1 MNHLVPT
8 IERRYPRS
16 EWANTEPS
24 GKRADHNAQTA
35 RVEIETVKMKSGIQ
49 IKTKSHS
56 NWSNNTFRFFRP
68 RDGRLRCTTVMFG
81 AAVAGI
87 LLALPAMARDDDD
100 QKRVEH
106 VLLIS
111 VDGMHQSD
119 LAWYVQTH
127 PKSTLARLVAEGIN
141 YSNAST
147 PFPSDSFPGLI
158 GQVTGGNPA
167 TTGIYYDDT
176 WNHAVF
182 PAGTTNCVG
191 PAPGGEVAYTE
202 AADIN
207 LGALDAGQGIV
218 LAPGNPNPWV
228 NILHMTGNPVK
239 VINPANLPVD
249 PATCEPIYPNKY
261 LQVNTIFE
269 VAHRHHLLTAW
280 SDKHP
285 AYLALSGSSGEG
297 VDDYFT
303 PEINS
308 SANPAAPTDSSQ
320 PDWTTDNLFTQ
331 KYDSYKVEA
340 VINWINGHRHDGSGN
355 PGTPAIFGMNFQTVS
370 TGQKLP
376 KSRTEGDLSGNSLG
390 GYLADGATPGPVLA
404 NALDFIDQSLGKMV
418 SALEQRGLC
427 NSIAIIVSAK
437 HGQSPMNLA
446 ALNRIDD
453 GKIINALNAAW
464 NSSHPSATPLVAFGV
479 DDDGLILWL
488 NDRSAAAT
496 DYARQFLV
504 NYNDSTA
511 SVDGKPVTS
520 AGLWQVYTG
529 KAAAQLIG
537 VKEND
542 PRVPDVIGIAQY
554 GVVYTSHT
562 AKIAEHG
569 GDHPEDRNVPILVA
583 WPGATGGLNV
593 TAPVE
598 TTQIAP
604 TILELLGL
612 SPEELRAV
620 HIEGTQPLF

>member
-1 MNHLVPT
+1 MCRLIT
-8 IERRYPRS
+8 SSEGLPRS
-16 EWANTEPS
+16 DWVNTEPS
-24 GKRADHNAQTA
+24 GKRADHNSRTA
-35 RVEIETVKMKSGIQ
+35 RVDMETVKMKSGIR
-49 IKTKSHS
+49 IEAELHTNRS
-56 NWSNNTFRFFRP
+56 NKRFRP
-68 RDGRLRCTTVMFG
+68 RGRRFRCTTAMLG
-81 AAVAGI
+81 GAVAGI
-87 LLALPAMARDDDD
+87 LLALPAVVKGDDL
-100 QKRVEH
+100 KRVEH

-127 PKSTLARLVAEGIN
+127 PQSTLAMLAAKGIN

-176 WNHAVF
+176 WNHGVF
-182 PAGTTNCVG
+182 PAGTKDCVG

-202 AADIN
+202 ADDIN

-218 LAPGNPNPWV
+218 PAPGQDPWV
-228 NILHMTGNPVK
+228 NILHMTGNPVN

-285 AYLALSGSSGEG
+285 AYLALSDPSGTG

-308 SANPAAPTDSSQ
+308 SANSTKPTDPAQ

-331 KYDSYKVEA
+331 QYDGYKVEA
-340 VINWINGHRHDGSGN
+340 VINWINGHRHDGSGS

-376 KSRTEGDLSGNSLG
+376 TSRTEGDLSGNSLG
-390 GYLADGATPGPVLA
+390 GYLADGATPGPVLT
-404 NALDFIDQSLGKMV
+404 NALDFVDQSLGKMV
-418 SALEQRGLC
+418 SALQQRGLFD
-427 NSIAIIVSAK
+427 STAIIVSAK

-453 GKIINALNAAW
+453 GKIIAALNAAW
-464 NSSHPSATPLVAFGV
+464 NKS
-479 DDDGLILWL
+479 
-488 NDRSAAAT
+488 
-496 DYARQFLV
+496 Q
-504 NYNDSTA
+504 
-511 SVDGKPVTS
+511 
-520 AGLWQVYTG
+520 
-529 KAAAQLIG
+529 
-537 VKEND
+537 
-542 PRVPDVIGIAQY
+542 
-554 GVVYTSHT
+554 
-562 AKIAEHG
+562 
-569 GDHPEDRNVPILVA
+569 
-583 WPGATGGLNV
+583 
-593 TAPVE
+593 
-598 TTQIAP
+598 
-604 TILELLGL
+604 
-612 SPEELRAV
+612 
-620 HIEGTQPLF
+620 

>member
-1 MNHLVPT
+1 
-8 IERRYPRS
+8 
-16 EWANTEPS
+16 
-24 GKRADHNAQTA
+24 
-35 RVEIETVKMKSGIQ
+35 MKSGIQ
-49 IKTKSHS
+49 IKTKLHTT
-56 NWSNNTFRFFRP
+56 WLNNTFRFFRP
-68 RDGRLRCTTVMFG
+68 WEGRLRCTTAMLG
-81 AAVAGI
+81 GAVAGI
-87 LLALPAMARDDDD
+87 LLALPAVAGNDSIG
-100 QKRVEH
+100 KVEH

-119 LAWYVQTH
+119 LVWYVQTH
-127 PKSTLARLVAEGIN
+127 PKSTLAMLVAQGIN

-147 PFPSDSFPGLI
+147 PFPSDSFPGLT

-182 PAGTTNCVG
+182 PPGTTNCTG
-191 PAPGGEVAYTE
+191 RPPGGEVAYTE

-218 LAPGNPNPWV
+218 PAQGNPDPWE

-239 VINPANLPVD
+239 VIDPTHLPVD

-261 LQVNTIFE
+261 LHVNTIFE
-269 VAHRHHLLTAW
+269 VAHQHHLLTAW

-285 AYLALSGSSGEG
+285 AYLALSGPSGEG
-297 VDDYFT
+297 VDDFFT

-308 SANPAAPTDSSQ
+308 SASATAPTDPTQ
-320 PDWTTDNLFTQ
+320 PDWTTDNLLTQ
-331 KYDSYKVEA
+331 KYDAYKVQA
-340 VINWINGHRHDGSGN
+340 VINWINGRRHDGSGD

-376 KSRTEGDLSGNSLG
+376 TSKTEGDLSGAAHG
-390 GYLADGATPGPVLA
+390 GYLADGATPGPVLT
-404 NALDFIDQSLGKMV
+404 NALDFIDRSLGQMV
-418 SALEQRGLC
+418 SALGSQGLL
-427 NSIAIIVSAK
+427 NSTAIIVSAK

-453 GKIINALNAAW
+453 SKITAALNAAW
-464 NSSHPSATPLVAFGV
+464 NGSHQNGNPNAKPLVAFGV
-479 DDDGLILWL
+479 NDDGMVLWL
-488 NDRSAAAT
+488 NDKSTAAT
-496 DYARQFLV
+496 DFARQFLID
-504 NYNDSTA
+504 YHDSTA
-511 SVDGKPVTS
+511 SVDGKPVKS

-529 KAAAQLIG
+529 VAAAQLIG
-537 VKEND
+537 VSESD

-554 GVVYTSHT
+554 GVVYTAHQ

-583 WPGATGGLNV
+583 WPGATSGLNV

-612 SPEELRAV
+612 NPEELQAV

>member
-1 MNHLVPT
+1 MSHSVPT

-24 GKRADHNAQTA
+24 GKRADHNAQTV

-49 IKTKSHS
+49 IKTKSHT

-68 RDGRLRCTTVMFG
+68 RDERLRCTTAMLG
-81 AAVAGI
+81 GAVAGI
-87 LLALPAMARDDDD
+87 LLALPAVARDDDD
-100 QKRVEH
+100 LKRVEH

-218 LAPGNPNPWV
+218 PAPGNPDPLA
-228 NILHMTGNPVK
+228 NILRMTSNPVD
-239 VINPANLPVD
+239 VINPLQLPVD
-249 PATCEPIYPNKY
+249 PETCEPIYPNKY

-285 AYLALSGSSGEG
+285 AYLALSGRSGEG

-418 SALEQRGLC
+418 SALEQRGLF
-427 NSIAIIVSAK
+427 SSTAIIVSAK

-464 NSSHPSATPLVAFGV
+464 NSSHPGATPHK
-479 DDDGLILWL
+479 
-488 NDRSAAAT
+488 R
-496 DYARQFLV
+496 
-504 NYNDSTA
+504 
-511 SVDGKPVTS
+511 
-520 AGLWQVYTG
+520 
-529 KAAAQLIG
+529 
-537 VKEND
+537 
-542 PRVPDVIGIAQY
+542 
-554 GVVYTSHT
+554 
-562 AKIAEHG
+562 
-569 GDHPEDRNVPILVA
+569 
-583 WPGATGGLNV
+583 
-593 TAPVE
+593 
-598 TTQIAP
+598 
-604 TILELLGL
+604 
-612 SPEELRAV
+612 
-620 HIEGTQPLF
+620 

>member
-1 MNHLVPT
+1 MTKNNP
-8 IERRYPRS
+8 
-16 EWANTEPS
+16 
-24 GKRADHNAQTA
+24 
-35 RVEIETVKMKSGIQ
+35 KSNP
-49 IKTKSHS
+49 SHS
-56 NWSNNTFRFFRP
+56 RLSAIGYSRRFFGLRT
-68 RDGRLRCTTVMFG
+68 GRFRYTTAMFG
-81 AAVAGI
+81 AAAAGI
-87 LLALPAMARDDDD
+87 LLALPAVAKGDDL
-100 QKRVEH
+100 KTVEH

-127 PKSTLARLVAEGIN
+127 PKSTLAMLVAKGVN

-176 WNHAVF
+176 WNHGVF
-182 PAGTTNCVG
+182 PAGTKNCVG

-218 LAPGNPNPWV
+218 PAPGNPDPWA

-249 PATCEPIYPNKY
+249 PETCEPIYPNKY
-261 LQVNTIFE
+261 LKVNTIFE

-285 AYLALSGSSGEG
+285 AYFALSGPSGEG

-308 SANPAAPTDSSQ
+308 SANAAHPTDSTQ
-320 PDWTTDNLFTQ
+320 GDWTTDNLFTQ
-331 KYDSYKVEA
+331 QYDGYKVQA
-340 VINWINGHRHDGSGN
+340 VINWINGHRHDGSGD

-376 KSRTEGDLSGNSLG
+376 TSRTELDLSGNAPG
-390 GYLADGATPGPVLA
+390 GYLADGATPGKVLT
-404 NALDFIDQSLGKMV
+404 NALDFIDQSLGQMV
-418 SALEQRGLC
+418 SALQSRGLF
-427 NSIAIIVSAK
+427 NSTAIIVSAK

-446 ALNRIDD
+446 ALNRIND
-453 GKIINALNAAW
+453 GKIIDALNAAW
-464 NSSHPSATPLVAFGV
+464 KGSHPGATLVAFGV
-479 DDDGLILWL
+479 DDDGMLLWL
-488 NDRSAAAT
+488 NDRSDAAT
-496 DYARQFLV
+496 EFARQFIV
-504 NYNDSTA
+504 NYSDSTA

-529 KAAAQLIG
+529 DAAAQLIG
-537 VKEND
+537 VKGSD

-554 GVVYTSHT
+554 GVVYTSHK
-562 AKIAEHG
+562 AKISEHG
-569 GDHPEDRNVPILVA
+569 GDHPEDRNVPILVE